1 MAIYHT
7 KDGVIIIRGETI
19 QSRVDG
25 AGRGWIGPVGGKG
38 IAIRRDYERTQRAV
52 KQETHKNKG
61 LLLPVGQYGPTAAA
75 DRDL

>member
-1 MAIYHT
+1 MAQVE
-7 KDGVIIIRGETI
+7 DGLALKE
-19 QSRVDG
+19 
-25 AGRGWIGPVGGKG
+25 GRG

-75 DRDL
+75 NRDLW